1 MMGYIDHPMRGSSA
15 GADDGHEVC
24 AFDGDSLLVLAV
36 LPQKVGD
43 LGQDVVVDETS
54 S

>member
-1 MMGYIDHPMRGSSA
+1 MIGYIDHPMRGSSA
-15 GADDGHEVC
+15 GDDGHEVC

-43 LGQDVVVDETS
+43 LGQEVVVDETS